1 MKLNEISD
9 NDGARKTRKR
19 VGRGIGSGLG
29 KTGGRGQ
36 KGQKSRT
43 GVAIKGYEGGQMPLY
58 RRLPKRGF
66 KSLDT
71 SRYEVVNVGRLQAA
85 VDAGKL
91 DAGKPVTE
99 AALAESGVI
108 SRVRDGVRVL
118 GGGELTAKL
127 QIEVTGASQSAIAAV
142 EKAGGTLSVT
152 APAAAKTES

>member
-1 MKLNEISD
+1 MKLNEIND
-9 NDGARKTRKR
+9 NNGARKPRKR
-19 VGRGIGSGLG
+19 VGRGIGSGVG

-66 KSLDT
+66 SALRPK
-71 SRYEVVNVGRLQAA
+71 RFAVVNVGRLQAA
-85 VDAGKL
+85 VDAGRI

-99 AALAESGVI
+99 AVLNDSGVVR
-108 SRVRDGVRVL
+108 RVGDGVRIL

-127 QIEVTGASQSAIAAV
+127 QIEVTGASKAAVAAV
-142 EKAGGTLSVT
+142 EKAGGSLAVT
-152 APAAAKTES
+152 APAAAESDS

>member
-1 MKLNEISD
+1 MKLNEIND

-43 GVAIKGYEGGQMPLY
+43 GVAINGYEGGQMPLY

-66 KSLDT
+66 TSLDT
-71 SRYEVVNVGRLQAA
+71 SRYEVINVGRLQAA

-99 AALAESGVI
+99 AVLAESGVI

-142 EKAGGTLSVT
+142 EKAGGTLLVT
-152 APAAAKTES
+152 APVAAKTES

>member
-1 MKLNEISD
+1 MKLNEIND

-66 KSLDT
+66 TSLDT
-71 SRYEVVNVGRLQAA
+71 SRYEVVNIGRLQAA

-91 DAGKPVTE
+91 DADKPVTE
-99 AALAESGVI
+99 AVLAESGVI

-142 EKAGGTLSVT
+142 EKAGGTLAVT
-152 APAAAKTES
+152 APAAAKSES

>member
-1 MKLNEISD
+1 MKLNEIND
-9 NDGARKTRKR
+9 NDGARKERKR

-66 KSLDT
+66 NPLTRK
-71 SRYEVVNVGRLQAA
+71 RFAVVNLGRLQAA

-99 AALAESGVI
+99 AALTDSGLVNQ
-108 SRVRDGVRVL
+108 VRDGVRIL
-118 GGGELTAKL
+118 GAGELTTKL
-127 QIEVTGASQSAIAAV
+127 QIEVTGASQAAIAAV
-142 EKAGGTLSVT
+142 EKAGGSLTVT
-152 APAAAKTES
+152 APATEKAEG